1 MIKEEIEKL
10 GIDIE
15 YSFMSGDYEK
25 IIIILNLIIDKIEKL
40 EKEKK

>member
-15 YSFMSGDYEK
+15 ESFMSGDYEK
-25 IIIILNLIIDKIEKL
+25 VIEILKLIIDKIEEL
-40 EKEKK
+40 QKK

>member
-40 EKEKK
+40 ENEKK